1 MQNTSLDIHWI
12 SPSENAWKLWTYP
25 NRFGGYPRQWLY
37 SIWSST
43 LRSTLNSS
51 TAQQRK
57 PAALP
62 NRHAS
67 MRNSREFDAWGKAFH
82 FCLNLCILTA
92 NCKHRS
98 IFPYSTSRTR
108 FQMRLYFQIKV
119 RTFTTPPN
127 GKGFNWKLH
136 KHVACGSK
144 FWTSWEIRNPRLTLG
159 VGRSGQILN
168 NSHLPISPLEVTL
181 MSDPHDQKQA
191 QRDLKVWCFSCFWG
205 NHTRWLLNL
214 FRLPRSPGPYW
225 RERWHNQRW
234 PLSDPEWHGGNATTW
249 F

>member
-1 MQNTSLDIHWI
+1 MSSFKLSEAVALLDLVLHLEINTQQL
-12 SPSENAWKLWTYP
+12 KT
-25 NRFGGYPRQWLY
+25 
-37 SIWSST
+37 
-43 LRSTLNSS
+43 RSGT
-51 TAQQRK
+51 
-57 PAALP
+57 AALP

-67 MRNSREFDAWGKAFH
+67 MRNSREFDAWVNEPIGIRQAFH

-98 IFPYSTSRTR
+98 IFPYSTSGTR

-168 NSHLPISPLEVTL
+168 QTSPPFSPWGDLDVGSSWPKTSPTWPQGVMFFMFLGQPHSMTSQSFQTPKVT
-181 MSDPHDQKQA
+181 
-191 QRDLKVWCFSCFWG
+191 RTILK
-205 NHTRWLLNL
+205 R
-214 FRLPRSPGPYW
+214 
-225 RERWHNQRW
+225 
-234 PLSDPEWHGGNATTW
+234 AMA
-249 F
+249 